1 MSRINC
7 YFLLVALSATVGAT
21 TPGFAQPVEY
31 VKVCTLYGARYYY
44 SPGTDTCIN
53 ADTGVTL
60 KQTAD
65 GVVPSKTALAQSVE
79 DIDNRV
85 ARAFENS
92 SIAAALTSPDLVA
105 GEHFGVRINWGNAG
119 MSNAMGLTG
128 AAVLGEGLFAG
139 GSGRLTGTAGVA
151 FAGRSVGGNAGLQLT
166 W

>member
-1 MSRINC
+1 VFRINR
-7 YFLLVALSATVGAT
+7 YILLAALSATVGAI
-21 TPGFAQPVEY
+21 TPGFAQPVQY
-31 VKVCTLYGARYYY
+31 VKVCSLYGPQYYY

-53 ADTGVTL
+53 ADTGVT
-60 KQTAD
+60 KTQTAN
-65 GVVPSKTALAQSVE
+65 GTVTSKTALAQSVD

-105 GEHFGVRINWGNAG
+105 GEHFGVRVNWGNAG

-139 GSGRLTGTAGVA
+139 GGGRLTGTAGVA
-151 FAGRSVGGNAGLQLT
+151 FAGHSVGGNAGLQLT

>member
-1 MSRINC
+1 MVGINR
-7 YFLLVALSATVGAT
+7 YILLAVLSGTVGAV

-31 VKVCTLYGARYYY
+31 VRVCSIYGAQYYY

-53 ADTGVTL
+53 ANTGVT
-60 KQTAD
+60 KRQTEN
-65 GVVPSKTALAQSVE
+65 GTVTSKTALAQSVE

-105 GEHFGVRINWGNAG
+105 GEHFGVRVNWGNAG

-139 GSGRLTGTAGVA
+139 GGRLTGTAGVA
-151 FAGRSVGGNAGLQLT
+151 FAGHSVGGNAGLQLT